1 IAFLTRAAR
10 WALTTADPLTTAD
23 TVATDTFARRAT
35 SRIVGVVFWR
45 GVFFG
50 RVFGALG
57 CFAVGLLG
65 TCLANLPNFESFGF
79 LTTLHKICGRLC
91 LWGAIRN
98 V

>member
-1 IAFLTRAAR
+1 MAFFTRAAR

-45 GVFFG
+45 VVFFG
-50 RVFGALG
+50 IVFGGLG

-65 TCLANLPNFESFGF
+65 TCIANLANFESFGILKNF
-79 LTTLHKICGRLC
+79 T
-91 LWGAIRN
+91 
-98 V
+98 